1 MQLTFPQREVSPFL
15 SPALAPV
22 AALLAGARCEA
33 RRGGRRGGRAR
44 ADNLYTDTVIICRY
58 LCRGFVDTII
68 DTTTAIASIHNNRLH
83 FTHTTSVDTHTE
95 LRLL

>member
-44 ADNLYTDTVIICRY
+44 AYNLYTDTVIY
-58 LCRGFVDTII
+58 VDTYVE
-68 DTTTAIASIHNNRLH
+68 AL
-83 FTHTTSVDTHTE
+83 
-95 LRLL
+95 

>member
-44 ADNLYTDTVIICRY
+44 ADNLYTDTVIY
-58 LCRGFVDTII
+58 VDI
-68 DTTTAIASIHNNRLH
+68 LM
-83 FTHTTSVDTHTE
+83 
-95 LRLL
+95 

>member
-15 SPALAPV
+15 SPAPAPV

-44 ADNLYTDTVIICRY
+44 ADNLYTDTVIY
-58 LCRGFVDTII
+58 VDTYVE
-68 DTTTAIASIHNNRLH
+68 AL
-83 FTHTTSVDTHTE
+83 
-95 LRLL
+95 

>member
-44 ADNLYTDTVIICRY
+44 ADNLYTDTVIY
-58 LCRGFVDTII
+58 VDTYVE
-68 DTTTAIASIHNNRLH
+68 AL
-83 FTHTTSVDTHTE
+83 
-95 LRLL
+95 

>member
-15 SPALAPV
+15 SPALATV

-44 ADNLYTDTVIICRY
+44 ADNLYTDTVIY
-58 LCRGFVDTII
+58 VDTYVE
-68 DTTTAIASIHNNRLH
+68 AL
-83 FTHTTSVDTHTE
+83 
-95 LRLL
+95 

>member
-1 MQLTFPQREVSPFL
+1 MQLTFPQREVSPFLIL

-44 ADNLYTDTVIICRY
+44 ADNLYTDTVIY
-58 LCRGFVDTII
+58 VDTYVE
-68 DTTTAIASIHNNRLH
+68 AL
-83 FTHTTSVDTHTE
+83 
-95 LRLL
+95 

>member
-15 SPALAPV
+15 SPALASV

-44 ADNLYTDTVIICRY
+44 ADNLYTDTVIY
-58 LCRGFVDTII
+58 VDTYVE
-68 DTTTAIASIHNNRLH
+68 AL
-83 FTHTTSVDTHTE
+83 
-95 LRLL
+95 

>member
-44 ADNLYTDTVIICRY
+44 ADNLHTDTVIY
-58 LCRGFVDTII
+58 VDTYVE
-68 DTTTAIASIHNNRLH
+68 AL
-83 FTHTTSVDTHTE
+83 
-95 LRLL
+95 

>member
-33 RRGGRRGGRAR
+33 RRGGRRGGRTR
-44 ADNLYTDTVIICRY
+44 ADNLYTDTVIY
-58 LCRGFVDTII
+58 VDTYVE
-68 DTTTAIASIHNNRLH
+68 AL
-83 FTHTTSVDTHTE
+83 
-95 LRLL
+95 

>member
-15 SPALAPV
+15 NPASV

-44 ADNLYTDTVIICRY
+44 ADNLYTDTVIY
-58 LCRGFVDTII
+58 VDTYVE
-68 DTTTAIASIHNNRLH
+68 AL
-83 FTHTTSVDTHTE
+83 
-95 LRLL
+95 